1 MSFGPPGGPPKGAAP
16 GALSRETREL
26 LGGMMAERGMSGRL
40 RRDILG
46 AAETGDAAWTEHW
59 GSRQCSGNEAL
70 RGRAPPKV
78 RAPKVGRR
86 GYEALAMAPPPSSG
100 RKPLKNILREGAWE
114 PEAYTGQGTRG
125 IDLDGEKRR
134 LQESFH
140 FAKMSPSERAA
151 AKAAGSARAAARQA
165 AAEAKRAPPSAA
177 EVREELIDQLVQEVQ
192 ERQDF
197 LEAMQRGGKGAQYEN
212 QIKAEVSERLHRLKE
227 LGLG

>member
-1 MSFGPPGGPPKGAAP
+1 MNK
-16 GALSRETREL
+16 LKRRDRELRRVQEETREL

-59 GSRQCSGNEAL
+59 GSRQCSGKEAL

-140 FAKMSPSERAA
+140 FAKMP
-151 AKAAGSARAAARQA
+151 
-165 AAEAKRAPPSAA
+165 PPSAPRLRRPGRRGRRRGRQPRRRSGRHQ
-177 EVREELIDQLVQEVQ
+177 VR
-192 ERQDF
+192 RKYG
-197 LEAMQRGGKGAQYEN
+197 R
-212 QIKAEVSERLHRLKE
+212 S
-227 LGLG
+227 